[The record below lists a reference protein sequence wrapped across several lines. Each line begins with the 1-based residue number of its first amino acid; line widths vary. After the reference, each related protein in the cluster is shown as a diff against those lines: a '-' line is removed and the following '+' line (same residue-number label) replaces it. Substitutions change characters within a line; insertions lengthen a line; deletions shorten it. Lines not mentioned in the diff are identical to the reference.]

1 MLRTASLSVLLLAT
15 TAALAAPAP
24 VPSHDPVVLGAPTA
38 WVTYPLPF
46 RTTTA
51 QSSWEREVTMLNL
64 INNERAAAGLTPL
77 MPHATIRSVARA
89 HGLEMFAFGYLSH
102 VDRSGLG
109 PQQRVLRR
117 GVRVRIVGEN
127 IAYAGGIR
135 EAHEALMASEAHRQN
150 ILLPD
155 YRLVGIGVIDGG
167 PYGVV
172 VVENFGH

>member
-1 MLRTASLSVLLLAT
+1 MWRPVSLLVLVAAAAT
-15 TAALAAPAP
+15 FINPAP
-24 VPSHDPVVLGAPTA
+24 ILSPDPVVLGAPTA
-38 WVTYPLPF
+38 WATYPLPF
-46 RTTTA
+46 RTTAA

-64 INNERAAAGLTPL
+64 VNNERAAAGLAPL

-89 HGLEMFAFGYLSH
+89 HGLEMVAFGYLSH

-117 GVRVRIVGEN
+117 GVRVRLVGEN
-127 IAYAGGIR
+127 IAYAATIR
-135 EAHEALMASEAHRQN
+135 EAHEALMTSEAHREN

-172 VVENFGH
+172 VVENFGD

>member
-1 MLRTASLSVLLLAT
+1 MWRPASLLVLLAAA
-15 TAALAAPAP
+15 AALAVPAP
-24 VPSHDPVVLGAPTA
+24 VLSPGPVVLGAPAA
-38 WVTYPLPF
+38 WAIYPLPF
-46 RTTTA
+46 RTTAA

-64 INNERAAAGLTPL
+64 INNERAAAGLAPL
-77 MPHATIRSVARA
+77 VPHATIRSVARA

-117 GVRVRIVGEN
+117 GVRVRMVGEN
-127 IAYAGGIR
+127 IAYATSIR
-135 EAHEALMASEAHRQN
+135 EAHEALMTSEAHRQN

-172 VVENFGH
+172 VVENFGD

>member
-1 MLRTASLSVLLLAT
+1 MLRSAALSVLL
-15 TAALAAPAP
+15 AAAAMAAPAP
-24 VPSHDPVVLGAPTA
+24 PLSPGPVVLGAPAA
-38 WVTYPLPF
+38 WATYPLPF
-46 RTTTA
+46 RTTAA
-51 QSSWEREVTMLNL
+51 QSSWEHEVTMLNL
-64 INNERAAAGLTPL
+64 INNERAAAGLPPL

-102 VDRSGLG
+102 VDRRGLG

-117 GVRVRIVGEN
+117 GVRVRMVGEN
-127 IAYAGGIR
+127 IAYAGSIR
-135 EAHEALMASEAHRQN
+135 EAHEALMTSEAHRQN

-172 VVENFGH
+172 VVENFGD